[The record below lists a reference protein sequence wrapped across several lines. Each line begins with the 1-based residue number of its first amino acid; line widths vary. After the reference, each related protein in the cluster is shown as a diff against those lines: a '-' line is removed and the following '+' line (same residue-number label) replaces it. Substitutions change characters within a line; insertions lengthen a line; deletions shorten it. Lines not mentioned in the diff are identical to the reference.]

1 MNTSEEMGQD
11 RDTRIHVIF
20 SVLKIDNPHLAFA
33 TASYASRRNVREKK
47 KSFGQDLNFETKLS
61 FRYKISFLG
70 AQAKVMSV
78 VHGGRSCS

>member
-47 KSFGQDLNFETKLS
+47 NPSVRISTSKLNFPFVT
-61 FRYKISFLG
+61 
-70 AQAKVMSV
+70 
-78 VHGGRSCS
+78 RSRS